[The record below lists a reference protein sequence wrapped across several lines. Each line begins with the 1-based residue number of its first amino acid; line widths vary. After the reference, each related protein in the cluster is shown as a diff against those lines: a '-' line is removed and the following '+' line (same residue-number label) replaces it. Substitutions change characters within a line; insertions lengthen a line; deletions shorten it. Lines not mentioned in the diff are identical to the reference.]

1 MGVFSR
7 IKTMTVASINEMLD
21 KVEDPIVMLNQYIRD
36 MEEEIAKAE
45 VTVARQMANERKLKN
60 QMEENLR
67 LSSEREAKAA
77 VALKNG
83 NEIAAR
89 QALEEKMYYSERA
102 LELADMHATSSI
114 QAEELKAQLHDM
126 KNEFYKMRNKRNE
139 LASRAQLAKAKKQM
153 AQTMYNGSIE
163 TGSASRGFQRMEEKI
178 IQLEAEAD
186 VARMPFS
193 GNAYHGG
200 TAIDPLKQ
208 AQVDEQLELLKQ
220 KLNGG
225 STSAAAAKADVE

>member
-7 IKTMTVASINEMLD
+7 IKSMTAASINEMLD
-21 KVEDPIVMLNQYIRD
+21 KMEDPIVMLNQYIRD

-45 VTVARQMANERKLKN
+45 VTVARQMASERKLKG

-67 LSSEREAKAA
+67 LSADREARAA
-77 VALKNG
+77 IALKNG
-83 NEIAAR
+83 NELAAR
-89 QALEEKMYYSERA
+89 HALEEKMYYAEKA
-102 LELADMHATSSI
+102 AEIADMHAQSSM

-178 IQLEAEAD
+178 LQLEAEAD
-186 VARMPFS
+186 VARMPYS
-193 GNAYHGG
+193 GNGLYGG
-200 TAIDPLKQ
+200 TVVDPLKQ
-208 AQVDEQLELLKQ
+208 AKVDEQLELLKQ

-225 STSAAAAKADVE
+225 AKSE